1 MSSLT
6 AVVRV
11 WSVQIWSVLS
21 LIYPHWCAVAQHFI
35 RGLFANKIKYPGE
48 ILEKVVFD
56 KIGIP
61 ECFSKRCDGSTKLLT
76 LTLRNERKTKIIVF
90 PFP

>member
-1 MSSLT
+1 MQL
-6 AVVRV
+6 
-11 WSVQIWSVLS
+11 
-21 LIYPHWCAVAQHFI
+21 
-35 RGLFANKIKYPGE
+35 GLYTTLLGDFSQKIKYPGE

-76 LTLRNERKTKIIVF
+76 LTLRNERTMKVNFFIPTK
-90 PFP
+90 

>member
-1 MSSLT
+1 MSEFGQFKFGQF
-6 AVVRV
+6 
-11 WSVQIWSVLS
+11 SVQFIRIGVQLHNT
-21 LIYPHWCAVAQHFI
+21 LI

>member
-1 MSSLT
+1 MQLYNTLLGDFS
-6 AVVRV
+6 
-11 WSVQIWSVLS
+11 Q
-21 LIYPHWCAVAQHFI
+21 
-35 RGLFANKIKYPGE
+35 KIKYPGE

-76 LTLRNERKTKIIVF
+76 LTLRNERTMKIIF
-90 PFP
+90 